1 MFIRF
6 ISGDVDPRSHT
17 QAGIFCAAYKLRYE
31 GELPEYELDRLLDLL
46 VWFGIQLRSPF
57 EWRLRK
63 GWRSRR
69 AICWFKSSAH
79 EHLAKAHEMIAL
91 LENNDVYIRTVKSEK
106 IGYRLYEDDAQVLAQ
121 PFSDMK
127 LNVRVRRQDTWSTT

>member
-6 ISGDVDPRSHT
+6 ISGDIDARSHT
-17 QAGIFCAAYKLRYE
+17 QAGLFCAAYKLRYE
-31 GELPEYELDRLLDLL
+31 YELPEYELDRLLDLL
-46 VWFGIQLRSPF
+46 GWFNIYLRSPF
-57 EWRLRK
+57 EFQLRT

-79 EHLAKAHEMIAL
+79 EHLARAREIVSL
-91 LENNDVYIRTVKSEK
+91 LEDNDVYIRMIKSEN

-121 PFSDMK
+121 PFADMR
-127 LNVRVRRQDTWSTT
+127 LNF

>member
-6 ISGDVDPRSHT
+6 VSGDVDARSHT
-17 QAGIFCAAYKLRYE
+17 EAGLFCAAYKLRYE

-46 VWFGIQLRSPF
+46 WWFDIYLRSPF
-57 EWRLRK
+57 EYRVRK
-63 GWRSRR
+63 RWRSTK

-79 EHLAKAHEMIAL
+79 VYLEKARELISL
-91 LENNDVYIRTVKSEK
+91 LEDNDVYIRTIKSEK

-121 PFSDMK
+121 PFADMR
-127 LNVRVRRQDTWSTT
+127 LNF